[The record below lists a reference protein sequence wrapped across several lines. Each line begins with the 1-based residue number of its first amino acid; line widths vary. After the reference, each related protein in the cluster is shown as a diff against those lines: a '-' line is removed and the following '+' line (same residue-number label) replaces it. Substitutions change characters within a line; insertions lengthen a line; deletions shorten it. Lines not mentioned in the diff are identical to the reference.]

1 MAKFSYPSKL
11 SKKEQ
16 EEILFR
22 FCQTISNIKNPIEAM
37 NFVKDLLS
45 PQEAE
50 MLAKR
55 IKIAE
60 LLLLGCDYGE
70 IQKLLKTSPSTVA
83 RVSEWLKYSGDG
95 YRMLIER
102 LPKETDSKKENL
114 PSDYF
119 SWSGFKKRYP
129 MTFWPQLL
137 LEEFIGGASVR
148 QKKRMRDAIKEMDK
162 KNEIYKRIDK
172 ALRESGK
179 N

>member
-1 MAKFSYPSKL
+1 MKD
-11 SKKEQ
+11 
-16 EEILFR
+16 I
-22 FCQTISNIKNPIEAM
+22 IKC
-37 NFVKDLLS
+37 L
-45 PQEAE
+45 
-50 MLAKR
+50 
-55 IKIAE
+55 
-60 LLLLGCDYGE
+60 
-70 IQKLLKTSPSTVA
+70 KLLNEFDTQLITIK
-83 RVSEWLKYSGDG
+83 KD
-95 YRMLIER
+95 IER
-102 LPKETDSKKENL
+102 LPKETDSKKESL

-137 LEEFIGGASVR
+137 LEEFIAGASVR